1 MHPDR
6 VALVTGA
13 SRGIGRG
20 IALEVARVGYD
31 LALNYVT
38 NEAAALAVQ
47 ADIRRMGRRAEVV
60 RGDVGTREDRQDMV
74 EAVRKAYGRIDLL
87 VNNAG
92 IVSAVRHDILE
103 AREEDYDHV
112 MAVNLK
118 GPYFLTQQVA
128 RWMVEQKRQHPERE
142 FAIVNIGSISGYAPG
157 VNRGEY
163 CISKAGVRMA
173 TSLWAAR
180 LAEFGI
186 RVHEI
191 RPGIIETDLIG
202 PAKTKYD
209 KLIAEGLTPIRR
221 WGTPEDV
228 GKAVAAIASGAFPF
242 STGDAFEVDGGFHLR
257 VL

>member
-1 MHPDR
+1 MHSNR

-20 IALEVARVGYD
+20 IALEVARAGYD
-31 LALNYVT
+31 LAVNYVA
-38 NEAAALAVQ
+38 NADAARAVQ
-47 ADIRRMGRRAEVV
+47 GEIQRMGRRAELL
-60 RGDVGTREDRQDMV
+60 RGDVGIREDRDAMV
-74 EAVRKAYGRIDLL
+74 EGVRTAYGRVDLL

-92 IVSAVRHDILE
+92 IVSPARRDILE
-103 AREEDYDHV
+103 AREEDFDHV

-128 RWMVEQKRQHPERE
+128 RWMMEQKGAHPERE

-180 LAEFGI
+180 LAEVGI

-191 RPGIIETDLIG
+191 RPGIIETDLTG
-202 PAKTKYD
+202 PVKAKYD
-209 KLIAEGLTPIRR
+209 TLIAEGITPIRR
-221 WGTPEDV
+221 WGTPEDI
-228 GKAVAAIASGAFPF
+228 GRAVAAIASGAFPF
-242 STGDAFEVDGGFHLR
+242 STGDTFEVDGGFHMKIL
-257 VL
+257 

>member
-1 MHPDR
+1 MHASR

-31 LALNYVT
+31 LAVNYVA
-38 NEAAALAVQ
+38 NEAAARAVQ
-47 ADIRRMGRRAEVV
+47 AEIQRMGRRADLV
-60 RGDVGTREDRQDMV
+60 RGDVGDREDRRGIV
-74 EAVRKAYGRIDLL
+74 EAVRGAYGRIDLL

-92 IVSAVRHDILE
+92 IAAAVRRDILE
-103 AREEDYDHV
+103 AREEEYDHV

-128 RWMVEQKRQHPERE
+128 GWMVEQKRQHPQRD

-157 VNRGEY
+157 ANRGEY

-202 PAKTKYD
+202 PAKAKYD
-209 KLIAEGLTPIRR
+209 KLIAEGITPIRR
-221 WGTPEDV
+221 WGTPADV

-257 VL
+257 IL

>member
-1 MHPDR
+1 MHPNR
-6 VALVTGA
+6 VALVTGG

-31 LALNYVT
+31 LAVNYVA
-38 NEAAALAVQ
+38 NEAAARAAQ
-47 ADIRRMGRRAEVV
+47 AEIHRLGRRAEVV
-60 RGDVGTREDRQDMV
+60 RGDVGIREDRDAVM
-74 EAVRKAYGRIDLL
+74 EAVRVAYGRIDLL

-92 IVSAVRHDILE
+92 IVSAVRRDILE
-103 AREEDYDHV
+103 AREEDYDRV

-128 RWMVEQKRQHPERE
+128 RWMVEQRCQHPERE
-142 FAIVNIGSISGYAPG
+142 FTIVNIGSISGYAPG

-163 CISKAGVRMA
+163 CLSKAGVRMA

-191 RPGIIETDLIG
+191 RPGIIETDLTG
-202 PAKTKYD
+202 PVKAKYD
-209 KLIAEGLTPIRR
+209 KLIAEGITPIRR

-242 STGDAFEVDGGFHLR
+242 STGATFEVDGGFHMR
-257 VL
+257 IV

>member
-1 MHPDR
+1 MHPHR
-6 VALVTGA
+6 VALVTGG

-20 IALEVARVGYD
+20 IALEGARVGYD
-31 LALNYVT
+31 LAVNYVA
-38 NEAAALAVQ
+38 NEAAARSVQ
-47 ADIRRMGRRAEVV
+47 AEIQGMGRRAELV
-60 RGDVGTREDRQDMV
+60 RGDVGIREDRDAVV

-92 IVSAVRHDILE
+92 IVGAVRRDILE

-128 RWMVEQKRQHPERE
+128 RWMVEQKRDHPERE

-163 CISKAGVRMA
+163 CISKAGMRMM

-191 RPGIIETDLIG
+191 RPGIIETDLTG
-202 PAKTKYD
+202 PVKAKYD
-209 KLIAEGLTPIRR
+209 KLIAEGITPIRR

-242 STGDAFEVDGGFHLR
+242 STGDAFEVDGGFHMRIL
-257 VL
+257 